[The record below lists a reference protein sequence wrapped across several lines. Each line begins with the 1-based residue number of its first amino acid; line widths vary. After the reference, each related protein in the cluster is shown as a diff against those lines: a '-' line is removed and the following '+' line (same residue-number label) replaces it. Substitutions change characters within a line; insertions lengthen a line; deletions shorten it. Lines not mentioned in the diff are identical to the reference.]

1 MTKCVNC
8 PEAAMYTL
16 ADPGVNPLDYC
27 ANCLP
32 YWLRARAESGHFP
45 LAEAPKAKKKAA
57 APVEEESTVE
67 EAPVDESN

>member
-1 MTKCVNC
+1 MIKCVNC
-8 PEAAMYTL
+8 PEAAVYTV

-27 ANCLP
+27 ATCLP
-32 YWLRARAESGHFP
+32 HWLRTRAESGHFP